1 MYFESGRSGN
11 VAGQI
16 DIFQGTGT
24 GERRYNIKVT
34 YIHCSSTYRA
44 PSGCT
49 QYFTG
54 LAGTITSY
62 NFAGGQILEN
72 QHYGNCI
79 RQNEGYCSVVY
90 SETPITTPDP
100 FSLSPVPAGDPATV
114 TDNCMPLSHVTV
126 PSQIIQHLDSPQ
138 ASQSLVTYVPSM
150 RCNKVFGSLPGTAV
164 PGSLESE
171 RGFPFVLGFHSR
183 SSEAGALADLGGFSL
198 DFRQKPC

>member
-1 MYFESGRSGN
+1 MTDRTCTVDINRISSGSCGGIGDSLTVLSPHSGSANAFPPAVCGTLTGQHMYFESGRSGN

-79 RQNEGYCSVVY
+79 RQNE
-90 SETPITTPDP
+90 
-100 FSLSPVPAGDPATV
+100 
-114 TDNCMPLSHVTV
+114 
-126 PSQIIQHLDSPQ
+126 
-138 ASQSLVTYVPSM
+138 
-150 RCNKVFGSLPGTAV
+150 
-164 PGSLESE
+164 
-171 RGFPFVLGFHSR
+171 
-183 SSEAGALADLGGFSL
+183 
-198 DFRQKPC
+198 